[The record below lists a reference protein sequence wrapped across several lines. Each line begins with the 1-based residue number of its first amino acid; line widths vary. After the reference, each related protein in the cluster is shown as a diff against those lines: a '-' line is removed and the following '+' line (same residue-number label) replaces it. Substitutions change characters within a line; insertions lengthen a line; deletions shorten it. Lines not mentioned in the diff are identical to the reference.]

1 MYGGLR
7 ASPFMSTLSSLR
19 SKVSQTPAAC
29 PRCYLGWHLLHLR
42 REVRRCGLPTAKLV
56 LQDGKLQ
63 EFSRPVKASHVLRK
77 DLARFVRNAYDMEF
91 DDFISPIH
99 AEDGL
104 RPGLLYFLLSVF
116 MLRRPLHVKEIS

>member
-19 SKVSQTPAAC
+19 SK
-29 PRCYLGWHLLHLR
+29 
-42 REVRRCGLPTAKLV
+42 
-56 LQDGKLQ
+56 DGKLQ

>member
-19 SKVSQTPAAC
+19 SK
-29 PRCYLGWHLLHLR
+29 
-42 REVRRCGLPTAKLV
+42 
-56 LQDGKLQ
+56 